1 MRGDVPPRRRT
12 TQFGISLVETMVALV
27 LGLAMVSVAFNL
39 YVSDRS
45 VFRQI
50 EGMVRL
56 QESAGIAT
64 ALLETDIRHAAGTLC
79 RNNPPTT
86 TLLNTPSP
94 TKWDDYK
101 QHVPPIPYAYW
112 QRQDG
117 YGLLGLHGYE
127 SINTDPIVGDKR
139 LAGDSISIMSD
150 NMGKVAR
157 VTAPAT
163 HTSAS
168 GTGGLTGSYTF
179 PVDNGLNFPAGTVAM
194 ACDYTRAVLFQVTE
208 STASTIKLQAN
219 EGPALS
225 PGNCA
230 VTMKKDK
237 GTGPIAAMD
246 DIFSCY
252 GGQGMNPQYGKMY
265 TFGPGSMIGEHT
277 FHHWYIGR
285 KTNTTDGL
293 SLYRVSMGYDSKG
306 TPKLDAAKEMVQDV
320 TDMQIEYLPGLLYTG
335 YPFQYF
341 YKVADSTDGTPSI
354 AAMYKYTY
362 RSVTAVRIV
371 LTLTSPDKVGL
382 TANNAATAVTYTIP
396 INVAIRSRMPGVVRR

>member
-1 MRGDVPPRRRT
+1 VRGDVPPRRRA
-12 TQFGISLVETMVALV
+12 TQFGISLVETLVALA

-39 YVSDRS
+39 YVSNRS

-56 QESAGIAT
+56 QESASIAT
-64 ALLETDIRHAAGTLC
+64 ALLETEIRHAAGTLC

-94 TKWDDYK
+94 TSWDEYK
-101 QHVPPIPYAYW
+101 QHMPPMPYAFW

-117 YGLLGLHGYE
+117 SGLLGLHGYE
-127 SINTDPIVGDKR
+127 SINTDPIVGDRR

-179 PVDNGLNFPAGTVAM
+179 PVDNGLNFPVGTVAM

-219 EGPALS
+219 EGQSLS

-230 VTMKKDK
+230 VTMKRGK

-246 DIFSCY
+246 GDFSCY
-252 GGQGMNPQYGKMY
+252 GGQGMNPQFGEMY
-265 TFGPGSMIGEHT
+265 TFGPGSMVAEHT

-293 SLYRVSMGYDSKG
+293 SLYSVSMRYGDG
-306 TPKLDAAKEMVQDV
+306 EVKLDAAEEMVQDV

-335 YPFQYF
+335 FPAESF
-341 YKVADSTDGTPSI
+341 YKVADSVDGTPAI
-354 AAMYKYTY
+354 AGSLNYTY

-382 TANNAATAVTYTIP
+382 GANNAASAATYTVP
-396 INVAIRSRMPGVVRR
+396 INAAIRARMPGVVRR